1 MSGAFGYSQSES
13 NQASDSTSGIS
24 REYKGALSADAYAE
38 SQRLTDMSRQAAES
52 PFGYFQ
58 GRNIRDLVPQNQYGL
73 PIQTTE
79 ALAALGNQWFN
90 KASAGGAMRG
100 QVTPENTNQ
109 IVGSAMLNG
118 AQFLTPYILQNQ
130 QYLNSLPDQL
140 NAQRLGY
147 LQASQA
153 AKSNLLGTQSN
164 TTGSGTGFGFSMSGG
179 MGGGS
184 TAPAPTISTR

>member
-1 MSGAFGYSQSES
+1 MAGAFGYSQSDHE
-13 NQASDSTSGIS
+13 QRQDSTQGIS
-24 REYKGALSADAYAE
+24 RTYKEPLSSDAYQE
-38 SQRLTDMSRQAAES
+38 NQFLTAQTRQAYDS
-52 PFGYFQ
+52 PFGYYRGQ
-58 GRNIRDLVPQNQYGL
+58 NIRDLVPQNQYGL

-90 KASAGGAMRG
+90 KASAGGAIRG

-130 QYLNSLPDQL
+130 QYLNQLPDQL
-140 NAQRLGY
+140 MSQRLGY

-153 AKSNLLGTQSN
+153 AKASLLGSQSSGYGQ
-164 TTGSGTGFGFSMSGG
+164 GSGFGFNVSGG
-179 MGGGS
+179 MMGGGD
-184 TAPAPTISTR
+184 AKAPTVT

>member
-13 NQASDSTSGIS
+13 SNSSESNSGIGK
-24 REYKGALSADAYAE
+24 EYKGALSRDAYAE
-38 SQRLTDMSRQAAES
+38 NQSLTEASKQAAES

-58 GRNIRDLVPQNQYGL
+58 GQQIRSLIPQNQYGL
-73 PIQTTE
+73 PEQTTQ
-79 ALAALGNQWFN
+79 ALTALGNQWFN

-118 AQFLTPYILQNQ
+118 SQFLMPYILQNQ
-130 QYLNSLPDQL
+130 QYLNGLPDQL

-147 LQASQA
+147 LQASQN
-153 AKSNLLGTQSN
+153 AKAGLLGSTSTAQ
-164 TTGSGTGFGFSMSGG
+164 GSGSGFGFSMSGG
-179 MGGGS
+179 MGSGS
-184 TAPAPTISTR
+184 TANAPSISTR